1 MKKRIISLL
10 LTGVMCLCLMPA
22 ALAAAWYETGE
33 VYEVYPFYVQ
43 YVGSSKP
50 ATGIKE
56 MTIEGQTVK
65 VSVYPAGTL
74 FHSFPPL
81 HLSNVQAYVDGKM
94 VISSDYGNP
103 ETEGLPAQGVY
114 EIQVYSDIDGYAG
127 DAWVTAENSGSIQP
141 PPQPEKMKKAY
152 QGDGYYITVT
162 KYGNQNLDLAINQPF
177 SDGLICYYDRNAQS
191 YGFAD
196 KNGNVVVSA
205 QALVDRG
212 YQQTSPGVFFSD
224 GLLAVGA
231 RAESGRDNDHPG
243 YYYGYI
249 NRDVELVI
257 PTIYRHA
264 EPFVDGVAV
273 VQWGYKLTSGYIDTT
288 GKTVLDNPGGERYAR
303 YQPSVMSEGLF
314 FQTQNLGYDDTYGI
328 FDESGRRLALIHLE
342 DLGMSGGA
350 SPYSGFSEGYLVLN
364 GGGGATVIDR
374 EGELVWRGK
383 GFVPAGDGRGN
394 SVLYKSGVHSGLLI
408 VENSYQEE
416 AVVNVET
423 GEFMFTTEDNI
434 FVKDDFRD
442 GLVTAYT
449 RGLGVGVLDDKGN
462 FVIPRG
468 DLGEDSYIGPFNE
481 GLAIAVI
488 DDEYYLLEKH
498 QGTWSSQP
506 EQPTEP
512 EQPERIF
519 SDVDPNAW
527 YASFVETVY
536 EKGLFAGAGNGTF
549 APEANM
555 TYAEFLT
562 VLSQFSGETLTP
574 VTGGAWYDTYVS
586 WAREKE
592 LIPAG
597 MAENFNPTAPITRQD
612 MAALFGTF
620 LGRYDHSAETVNPG
634 QASYKD
640 AGSIADYAGSG
651 VQLCYQ
657 LGIMSGGSDGTFAP
671 QATATRAQVAV
682 TMVQMARVMGK

>member
-103 ETEGLPAQGVY
+103 ETEGLPAQGIY
-114 EIQVYSDIDGYAG
+114 MIQVYSDIDGYAG
-127 DAWVTAENSGSIQP
+127 DVWVTAEGSGSGQP
-141 PPQPEKMKKAY
+141 DP
-152 QGDGYYITVT
+152 
-162 KYGNQNLDLAINQPF
+162 
-177 SDGLICYYDRNAQS
+177 
-191 YGFAD
+191 
-196 KNGNVVVSA
+196 
-205 QALVDRG
+205 
-212 YQQTSPGVFFSD
+212 
-224 GLLAVGA
+224 
-231 RAESGRDNDHPG
+231 
-243 YYYGYI
+243 
-249 NRDVELVI
+249 
-257 PTIYRHA
+257 
-264 EPFVDGVAV
+264 
-273 VQWGYKLTSGYIDTT
+273 
-288 GKTVLDNPGGERYAR
+288 
-303 YQPSVMSEGLF
+303 
-314 FQTQNLGYDDTYGI
+314 
-328 FDESGRRLALIHLE
+328 
-342 DLGMSGGA
+342 
-350 SPYSGFSEGYLVLN
+350 
-364 GGGGATVIDR
+364 
-374 EGELVWRGK
+374 
-383 GFVPAGDGRGN
+383 
-394 SVLYKSGVHSGLLI
+394 
-408 VENSYQEE
+408 
-416 AVVNVET
+416 
-423 GEFMFTTEDNI
+423 
-434 FVKDDFRD
+434 
-442 GLVTAYT
+442 
-449 RGLGVGVLDDKGN
+449 
-462 FVIPRG
+462 
-468 DLGEDSYIGPFNE
+468 
-481 GLAIAVI
+481 
-488 DDEYYLLEKH
+488 
-498 QGTWSSQP
+498 
-506 EQPTEP
+506 EP

-536 EKGLFAGAGNGTF
+536 EKGLFAGAGDGTF

-574 VTGGAWYDTYVS
+574 VTGGAWYDTYVQ
-586 WAREKE
+586 WAQP

-620 LGRYDHSAETVNPG
+620 LSLYDHSGETVNPG

-640 AGSIADYAGSG
+640 AGAIADYAQSG

-657 LGIMSGGSDGTFAP
+657 LGIMSGGSDGTFNP